1 MVTRQADD
9 APAAGASP
17 LAPPLGRRARPRRG
31 PSALRIYVPA
41 GVLVVLLFACF
52 VWPELYPVPP
62 PVGGSIL
69 SANLPIGSPGH
80 LLGTDTVGNDILSRI
95 LYGGR
100 VSFEVGAAT
109 QVIGL
114 LIGGLVGVITACAGG
129 VVDVV
134 VMRVLDALIAFP
146 ALILVL
152 TVVDELGPSEA
163 HVIYALSFFT
173 VPAFA
178 RLGRA
183 STLRFLDLPFV
194 AAARLSGSPWWRI
207 IARHLIPNVLPSLL
221 TYSFL
226 GAGIAIILEGALSY
240 LGYGIPPPAPSWG
253 NMIADGQSVVISQP
267 GLVLVPTIFLFV
279 TVVALNALG
288 DGLRARWASR

>member
-1 MVTRQADD
+1 MVVRQADD
-9 APAAGASP
+9 TPAG
-17 LAPPLGRRARPRRG
+17 APPLTAPRPRRAG
-31 PSALRIYVPA
+31 GRRRGGALKVYVPA
-41 GVLVVLLFACF
+41 GVLLVLVFFCF
-52 VWPELYPVPP
+52 VWPEVYPVPP

-69 SANLPIGSPGH
+69 GANLPIGSPGH

-114 LIGGLVGVITACAGG
+114 VIGGLVGTVSACARG
-129 VVDVV
+129 VVDIV
-134 VMRVLDALIAFP
+134 VMRLLDALIAFP

-163 HVIYALSFFT
+163 HVIFALSFFT

-178 RLGRA
+178 RLARA
-183 STLRFLDLPFV
+183 STLRALDLPFV
-194 AAARLSGSPWWRI
+194 TAARLSGSPWWRV
-207 IARHLIPNVLPSLL
+207 IARHLVPNVLPALL

-240 LGYGIPPPAPSWG
+240 LGYGIPPPGPSWG
-253 NMIADGQSVVISQP
+253 NMIADGQAVVISQP
-267 GLVLVPTIFLFV
+267 SLVLVPTAFLFV

>member
-1 MVTRQADD
+1 MAVRSADT
-9 APAAGASP
+9 APAAGLLPGPA
-17 LAPPLGRRARPRRG
+17 ARARRSARRRLSG
-31 PSALRIYVPA
+31 TLRIWVPA
-41 GVLVVLLFACF
+41 GVLLLLLFFCF
-52 VWPELYPVPP
+52 AWPEVYPVPA

-69 SANLPIGSPGH
+69 SANRPIGSPGH

-100 VSFEVGAAT
+100 VSFEVGAVT

-114 LIGGLVGVITACAGG
+114 VIGGLSGVVSACAGG
-129 VVDVV
+129 IADAV
-134 VMRVLDALIAFP
+134 VMRVLDAVIAFP

-152 TVVDELGPSEA
+152 TVVDELGPSET
-163 HVIYALSFFT
+163 HVIFALSFFT

-183 STLRFLDLPFV
+183 STLRILDLPFV
-194 AAARLSGSPWWRI
+194 TAARLSGSPWRRI

-253 NMIADGQSVVISQP
+253 NMIADGQAVVISQP
-267 GLVLVPTIFLFV
+267 ALVLIPTIFLFV